1 MILVELIFDPSFSSF
16 LLLFSL
22 PQNYDHLFATNAP
35 PAPKNSPPGTPGGA
49 GSFYLQSKI
58 VRARERIEAEWAMAR
73 KNEDEALGRNGN
85 SNSNS
90 DSDANP
96 SSSQENSG
104 AQQEKK
110 DERS

>member
-1 MILVELIFDPSFSSF
+1 
-16 LLLFSL
+16 
-22 PQNYDHLFATNAP
+22 
-35 PAPKNSPPGTPGGA
+35 
-49 GSFYLQSKI
+49 
-58 VRARERIEAEWAMAR
+58 MAR

-96 SSSQENSG
+96 FSSQENSG